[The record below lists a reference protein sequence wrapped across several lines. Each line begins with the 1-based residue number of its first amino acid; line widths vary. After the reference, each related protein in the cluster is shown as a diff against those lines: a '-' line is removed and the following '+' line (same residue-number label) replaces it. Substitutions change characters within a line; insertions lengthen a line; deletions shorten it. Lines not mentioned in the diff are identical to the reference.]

1 MIWHWHLHSHCPMAN
16 GPEHLSMFMGRLGFL
31 FCEML
36 VFTFCYQFSV
46 GSFVFCLLIGLWT
59 SYIC

>member
-1 MIWHWHLHSHCPMAN
+1 MAN
-16 GPEHLSMFMGRLGFL
+16 GPEHLPMFMGRLGFL

-36 VFTFCYQFSV
+36 VFTFCFQFSV